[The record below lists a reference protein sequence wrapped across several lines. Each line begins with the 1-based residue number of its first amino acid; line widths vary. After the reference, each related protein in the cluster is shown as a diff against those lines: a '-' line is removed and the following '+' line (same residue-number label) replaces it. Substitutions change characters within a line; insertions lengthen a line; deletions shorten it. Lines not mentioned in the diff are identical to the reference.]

1 MGYIAALHNNHLLL
15 QANSIKHHAVLSYIY
30 LGREVVDDDRYKP
43 DAEDF
48 IYNYSQLHLLVI
60 TIDDLA

>member
-1 MGYIAALHNNHLLL
+1 
-15 QANSIKHHAVLSYIY
+15 
-30 LGREVVDDDRYKP
+30 DDRYKP